1 MTHAPDKA
9 DRDRARLSLD
19 ASVVVE
25 AGAGTGKTT
34 LLTDRILF
42 LVLAGEKPSR
52 VEEVVALT
60 FTEKAAGEIKIRLSE
75 RLAELSARLSSG
87 ALSPEAAERADR
99 TLRELEEGFKTPGAT
114 VLTRA
119 RAALEDLDKAPI
131 GTIHSFCSQLLRLY
145 PLEARVDPGFRVD
158 EGEAFDELFV
168 SEWARWLDDEL
179 GERPPRRKDWLAVL
193 AAVSL
198 GELEELARSM
208 CSERVEPGAA
218 GGPDPRAAAEL
229 RALAVRTRE
238 LRMSKTRPK
247 GVSRIM
253 EALEAA
259 EKRLLAAAE
268 AAEACA

>member
-87 ALSPEAAERADR
+87 ALSPEAAE
-99 TLRELEEGFKTPGAT
+99 
-114 VLTRA
+114 
-119 RAALEDLDKAPI
+119 
-131 GTIHSFCSQLLRLY
+131 
-145 PLEARVDPGFRVD
+145 
-158 EGEAFDELFV
+158 
-168 SEWARWLDDEL
+168 
-179 GERPPRRKDWLAVL
+179 
-193 AAVSL
+193 
-198 GELEELARSM
+198 
-208 CSERVEPGAA
+208 
-218 GGPDPRAAAEL
+218 
-229 RALAVRTRE
+229 
-238 LRMSKTRPK
+238 
-247 GVSRIM
+247 
-253 EALEAA
+253 
-259 EKRLLAAAE
+259 
-268 AAEACA
+268 